1 MGAVDTMSSLEKNLP
16 QSSPH
21 QPTHGALSLSN
32 LSVTYNKHLALD
44 NLSGTF
50 EPGSLTAVIGPNGG
64 GKSTLLKAILGLVP
78 KTSGLVNCQNFHQD
92 QIAYLPQQS
101 EIDRTFPLTVGDVV
115 GLGLCHQEG
124 FFGRV
129 GLKSY
134 KKIARALKEVGMSR
148 CFNRSLHTLSGGQFQ
163 RVLFARLSLQEAPV
177 ILLDE
182 PFSAI
187 DSYTIDDLIKI
198 ILAWQQQGRTV
209 IVVSHDLD
217 LVRDFFPK
225 ALLLVNHCLAWG
237 NTKEVA
243 TLENLRHAKRLFRDR
258 EQKHLQAPDYKDK
271 NFSKG

>member
-1 MGAVDTMSSLEKNLP
+1 MGVIKTMLKADSPLSQALP
-16 QSSPH
+16 
-21 QPTHGALSLSN
+21 PTSGHGALSLRD
-32 LSVTYNKHLALD
+32 LSVTYHQHHALKEI
-44 NLSGTF
+44 SGAF

-64 GKSTLLKAILGLVP
+64 GKSTLLKAILGIVP
-78 KTSGLVNCQNFHQD
+78 AASGNIKCHGFQQS

-101 EIDRTFPLTVGDVV
+101 EIDRLFPLTVGDVV

-124 FFGRV
+124 FFSRI

-134 KKIARALKEVGMSR
+134 KKIARSLREVGMGR

-182 PFSAI
+182 PFSAV

-198 ILAWQQQGRTV
+198 ILNWQKQGRTV

-217 LVRDFFPK
+217 LVRDFFPQ

-237 NTKEVA
+237 PTEKVA
-243 TLENLRHAKRLFRDR
+243 TLENLRQAKRLFRDR
-258 EQKHLQAPDYKDK
+258 EQQHINSLDCVPNASEK
-271 NFSKG
+271 S